1 MTESQTW
8 KPSHFNVTLADCGRT
23 LLFNSKTAQILEM
36 NAGERAVIEDCFDG
50 LLVSGTHPNADLL
63 DCLVTLGFVVPAEVD
78 ERQREKD
85 RLQETKAGEERLFLT
100 IAPTMA
106 CNQHCSYCFQR
117 NTPKTKI
124 MSRALQRAVMEF
136 VRRKVGN
143 AKQLVV
149 QWFGGEPLIAFDA
162 IVSMTTAFQAICAER
177 GIDYYAEMLTNG
189 MLLTPERVAALSS
202 LNIKALQISL
212 DGMPETYA
220 ERREVALPKA
230 EAYYRFLIENMQAV
244 IDATGSVTLRIN
256 VDKENID
263 EAKYVVG
270 LFKDYGVVDQRLD
283 FRLGFINTS
292 RGLVECVPHDCFTN
306 TEFADEEL
314 AFRHFLAEQGYMVFG
329 MPQPKN
335 YPCTAILRNAYT
347 IDPNGNVG
355 KCVPAVGTDQSAFA
369 RILPDDMEKTLADTA
384 AAEMPYGAFD
394 PFRSKGCEGCKLMP
408 VCLGSCPKH
417 HANGERIV
425 DCSMREG
432 LSGKMDFYHH
442 FHKRRAGGKDVPA
455 GEPGELRQEAFE

>member
-1 MTESQTW
+1 MTEAQTW
-8 KPSHFNVTLADCGRT
+8 KPSYFNVTLADDGKK
-23 LLFNSKTAQILEM
+23 LLFNSKTAQIIEM
-36 NAGERAVIEDCFDG
+36 NAGEQAVIQECFDG
-50 LLVSGTHPNADLL
+50 LLESGTYPNADLL
-63 DCLVTLGFVVPAEVD
+63 ECLVTLGFIVPIGLD
-78 ERQREKD
+78 EHKREKD
-85 RLQETKAGEERLFLT
+85 RLWETKADKKRLFLT

-124 MSRALQRAVMEF
+124 MSKEMQQAVIEL
-136 VRRKVGN
+136 VRCKVRDS
-143 AKQLVV
+143 KQLVI
-149 QWFGGEPLIAFDA
+149 QWFGGEPLIAYDA
-162 IVSMTTAFQAICAER
+162 IVSMTNAFKAICAER

-189 MLLTPERVAALSS
+189 MLLTPERVAALPT
-202 LNIKALQISL
+202 LDIKALQISL

-230 EAYYRFLIENMQAV
+230 KTYYRFLVENMQHIV
-244 IDATGSVTLRIN
+244 DATGSVTIRIN
-256 VDKENID
+256 VDKENIE

-270 LFKDYGVVDQRLD
+270 LFKDYGVVDQRID

-292 RGLVECVPHDCFTN
+292 RGLVDCLPHDCFTN
-306 TEFADEEL
+306 TEFAEEEL
-314 AFRHFLAEQGYMVFG
+314 EFRRFIADQGYMVFG

-355 KCVPAVGTDQSAFA
+355 KCIPAIGTEQSAFA

-384 AAEMPYGAFD
+384 VTEMPYARFD
-394 PFRSKGCEGCKLMP
+394 PFHSKGCDGCKLIP

-417 HANGERIV
+417 HANGKRIV

-432 LSGKMDFYHH
+432 LSGKMGFYHR
-442 FHKRRAGGKDVPA
+442 FHNR
-455 GEPGELRQEAFE
+455 